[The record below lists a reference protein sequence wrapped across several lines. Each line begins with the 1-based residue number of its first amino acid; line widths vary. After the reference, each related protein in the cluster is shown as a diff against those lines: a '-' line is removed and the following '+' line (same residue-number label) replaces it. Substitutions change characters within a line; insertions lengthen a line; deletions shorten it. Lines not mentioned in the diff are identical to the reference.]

1 MFTSSPVLERDRGF
15 ILLLQKMNKLPEKAS
30 KQRFVA
36 LDVFRGATVA
46 FMILV
51 NNPGSWSSMFEP
63 LKHAKWHGCTPTDL
77 VFPFFLFAVGNAL
90 AFVLHTLRSEQD
102 YIVWLRILRR
112 TALIFAIGMFLN
124 AFPFVE
130 WQKGSEDLVWKNFST
145 LRIFG
150 VLQRIALSFGAAAIL
165 VRIFARDAKTH
176 RIVMISATLLLA
188 YWILCWKLGDTI
200 NPYSLEG
207 FFGTHIDRAVLGEKH
222 LYRGEGVPFDPEGL
236 MSTLPAIVQVLVG
249 WWVGQQIVCNRENLN
264 EVHARVLIVGVYLL
278 AIAYVWQWVFPLNKK
293 IWTSSFVLHTSG
305 LAMLTLGVF
314 IQILDLHSSY
324 PKSSPQQSIR
334 AAISLMLRTI
344 IEPFGKNPLFIFVL
358 SGMIPRFL
366 SLLRW
371 QVDLD
376 ANGSPIWTSPLPWAY
391 KAMFSQIGTDPRLGS
406 CLYSV
411 ALLSIYWLIAFGMDR
426 AKIYIRV

>member
-1 MFTSSPVLERDRGF
+1 
-15 ILLLQKMNKLPEKAS
+15 MNKLAEKAS

-63 LKHAKWHGCTPTDL
+63 LKHAPWHGCTPTDL

-90 AFVLHTLRSEQD
+90 AFVLHSLRSEQE
-102 YIVWLRILRR
+102 YVVWFRILRR

-130 WQKGSEDLVWKNFST
+130 WQKGSEDLVWKNFSSF
-145 LRIFG
+145 RIFG

-176 RIVMISATLLLA
+176 RVLMMSVTLLLA
-188 YWILCWKLGDTI
+188 YWVLCWKFGDAI
-200 NPYSLEG
+200 SPYSLEG
-207 FFGTHIDRAVLGEKH
+207 FFGTHVDRAILGEKH

-236 MSTLPAIVQVLVG
+236 VSTWPAIVQVLVG

-264 EVHARVLIVGVYLL
+264 EVHSRILIVGVYLL

-314 IQILDLHSSY
+314 IQWLDLPTSY
-324 PKSSPQQSIR
+324 PKSSSLQSIR
-334 AAISLMLRTI
+334 ATIALILRTI
-344 IEPFGKNPLFIFVL
+344 FEPFGKNPLFIFVL

-366 SLLRW
+366 GLLRW

-376 ANGSPIWTSPLPWAY
+376 ANGSPIWTSPLPWTY
-391 KAMFSQIGTDPRLGS
+391 KAIFSQLGTDPRLGS
-406 CLYSV
+406 CLYSI